1 MKNGYTRDNVRI
13 STRKACAGYV
23 QPMPTTGHGCAD
35 RRASARN
42 EARKQAMGA
51 GRCCD
56 AARAVRDARTG
67 VWSVAGL

>member
-1 MKNGYTRDNVRI
+1 MRNGYTRDGIRI

-42 EARKQAMGA
+42 EARKQAMEA
-51 GRCCD
+51 RLCCN
-56 AARAVRDARTG
+56 ARRAVRDAATG
-67 VWSVAGL
+67 VWSVAA

>member
-1 MKNGYTRDNVRI
+1 MKNGYTRNGVKI

-23 QPMPTTGHGCAD
+23 EPMPTTGHGCAD

-51 GRCCD
+51 GLCCN
-56 AARAVRDARTG
+56 ATRAVRDARTG
-67 VWSVAGL
+67 LWSVTGL